1 MTRDTT
7 VCSLLSIDTL
17 GLGRKGSRQSVA
29 SLSASDIERAEE
41 MMAGLGGR
49 VSRCQRCLVLTSANY
64 CLVLTIVLTSAN

>member
-1 MTRDTT
+1 MTRDT

-49 VSRCQRCLVLTSANY
+49 VSRCQRCLV
-64 CLVLTIVLTSAN
+64 V